1 MKDMFGSPGKISG
14 LVLRIGQCSFA
25 AASIGVMASAHGFF
39 NSTAFWYI
47 KARYILHF
55 RLYHFFWVVCFMLFW
70 GGVGSVLILVALV
83 LFPMRNFNQCQLF
96 LEFH

>member
-55 RLYHFFWVVCFMLFW
+55 RLYHPFSSGLYILCSFGVAWVLC
-70 GGVGSVLILVALV
+70 
-83 LFPMRNFNQCQLF
+83 LF
-96 LEFH
+96 LLPWFCSQ